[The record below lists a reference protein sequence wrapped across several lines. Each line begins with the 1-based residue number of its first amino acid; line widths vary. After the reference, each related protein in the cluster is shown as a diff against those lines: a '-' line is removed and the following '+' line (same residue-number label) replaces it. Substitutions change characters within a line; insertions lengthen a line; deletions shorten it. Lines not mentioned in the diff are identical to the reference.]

1 MISDALLGVTM
12 IALGIA
18 CAVRESQI
26 QKLPLVDK
34 VLNIGAFGAAGV
46 RNMKTCLN

>member
-1 MISDALLGVTM
+1 MISDALLGITM

-26 QKLPLVDK
+26 EKLTMIDK

-46 RNMKTCLN
+46 IWKLA

>member
-1 MISDALLGVTM
+1 M

-26 QKLPLVDK
+26 NKGPEAK
-34 VLNIGAFGAAGV
+34 KFINIGAFGAAGV
-46 RNMKTCLN
+46 I